1 MRTLLQMMAADT
13 FFRVEKRL
21 RADISQNHLLA
32 NVVRQQ
38 IAGEQRVICADIRA
52 QRTRLVQLRGEG

>member
-1 MRTLLQMMAADT
+1 MRTLLQMMAADA

-52 QRTRLVQLRGEG
+52 QRTRLVQLRSEG

>member
-21 RADISQNHLLA
+21 WADICQNHLLA

-38 IAGEQRVICADIRA
+38 ITGEQRVICADIRA
-52 QRTRLVQLRGEG
+52 QRTRLVQLRSEG

>member
-1 MRTLLQMMAADT
+1 MRALLQMMAADA
-13 FFRVEKRL
+13 FFRVKKRL

-38 IAGEQRVICADIRA
+38 ITGEQRVICANIRA